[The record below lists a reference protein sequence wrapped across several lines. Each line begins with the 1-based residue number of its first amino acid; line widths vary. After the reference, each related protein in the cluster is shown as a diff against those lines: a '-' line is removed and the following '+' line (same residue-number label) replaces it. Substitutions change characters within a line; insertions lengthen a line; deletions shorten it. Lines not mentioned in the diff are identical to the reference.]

1 MMQLCIIIHGILNLQ
16 SKFGCN
22 YKSVNY
28 FNGTSLK
35 VWKFYFQSNQKETSF
50 IEPSVTENPS
60 ETENRNRVHNRHEHH
75 HRHQHLH
82 HQHQH
87 HHHHHHRKN
96 GEDGQTASPPYSSIN
111 WRTLYSP
118 NFVFQ
123 RVCKQNN
130 IFSKLPFFTIRIW
143 FCVFYRSTQLTRLD
157 LLLLL
162 NYTKS
167 HQKPKGGRFPSY
179 SLSIKAGSSNRTQH
193 VHFKPTD
200 IGLFLK

>member
-1 MMQLCIIIHGILNLQ
+1 MNILLSTPYDWAIFHKCFLPKFMMQLCIIIHGILNLQ

-96 GEDGQTASPPYSSIN
+96 GEDGQTASPPIRLLIEEPYIH
-111 WRTLYSP
+111 RTLYFSEFASKTTFFQNCHFLLSGFDFVYFTEAP
-118 NFVFQ
+118 N
-123 RVCKQNN
+123 
-130 IFSKLPFFTIRIW
+130 
-143 FCVFYRSTQLTRLD
+143 
-157 LLLLL
+157 
-162 NYTKS
+162 
-167 HQKPKGGRFPSY
+167 
-179 SLSIKAGSSNRTQH
+179 
-193 VHFKPTD
+193 
-200 IGLFLK
+200 